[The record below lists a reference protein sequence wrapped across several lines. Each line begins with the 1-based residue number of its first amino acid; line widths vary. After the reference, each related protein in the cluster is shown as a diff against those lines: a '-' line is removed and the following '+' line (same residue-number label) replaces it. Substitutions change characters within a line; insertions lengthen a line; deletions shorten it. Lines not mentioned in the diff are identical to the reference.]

1 MFVFLAKREWCRS
14 DRKCTRPPRSPVSP
28 GFSLKGLFSLSV
40 PTCRGDG
47 QPVYAWHGVEG
58 TTQAVLLIEN
68 QAGWGGL
75 GFVASVLK
83 ERRILGHYW
92 GKPAL
97 LSEML
102 GEPLGLSADSDGR
115 VAEKHRSSCG
125 FGVMQPGQG
134 AEGRAVWRTG
144 DAYNRRQNA
153 LL

>member
-1 MFVFLAKREWCRS
+1 MCLARS
-14 DRKCTRPPRSPVSP
+14 GGNNSSRSVDRKP
-28 GFSLKGLFSLSV
+28 GRTG
-40 PTCRGDG
+40 
-47 QPVYAWHGVEG
+47 
-58 TTQAVLLIEN
+58 
-68 QAGWGGL
+68 GGL